1 MSGLGFKMGILM
13 SRKISDL
20 DSHTSGD
27 ETSKKCIKFGIFQSH
42 VYYSRSNMLYKHA
55 VNRASVD
62 APPISQE
69 VCFSYALD
77 TI

>member
-27 ETSKKCIKFGIFQSH
+27 ETSKKCIKFADIYRNSILAF
-42 VYYSRSNMLYKHA
+42 
-55 VNRASVD
+55 
-62 APPISQE
+62 
-69 VCFSYALD
+69 
-77 TI
+77 

>member
-27 ETSKKCIKFGIFQSH
+27 ETSKKCIKFGISQSH
-42 VYYSRSNMLYKHA
+42 VYYSRSNMLYIHD
-55 VNRASVD
+55 VGRPVD